1 MTCEN
6 VDRPAAQAARGTV
19 GRLARALIGSLA
31 LTFLGAAAA
40 AEDLPFG
47 QPTVAYSGVTVT
59 ELGGQSIQTRV
70 YFTPGHQRNEM
81 ETTVGQQVML
91 IDFANKI
98 SYMLMPMA
106 KSYMEMPMGVQAAAG
121 AAPAEEP
128 AGKVEHEVVGKET
141 VGGQETTKY
150 HFHVTTP
157 EGSTDGF
164 AWVTAD
170 GILMRSEAETST
182 GGADQSPGRIVM
194 TLQDLQIGPQD
205 PELFELPDDFQKMGT
220 N

>member
-1 MTCEN
+1 MTSGNQQTRAPEST
-6 VDRPAAQAARGTV
+6 RATA

-31 LTFLGAAAA
+31 LIFLGVSAA

-59 ELGGQSIQTRV
+59 EVGGQSIQTRV

-81 ETTVGQQVML
+81 DTAVGQQIML
-91 IDFANKI
+91 MDFANKV

-106 KSYMEMPMGVQAAAG
+106 KSYMEMPMGVEAAAG
-121 AAPAEEP
+121 DQPATEP
-128 AGKVEHEVVGKET
+128 QGKVEHEVVGKET
-141 VGGQETTKY
+141 MGGQETTKY
-150 HFHVTTP
+150 HFRVTTG
-157 EGSTDGF
+157 EGSTEGF

-170 GILMRSEAETST
+170 GILMRSEAETLLGT
-182 GGADQSPGRIVM
+182 ADQSPGRIVM
-194 TLQDLQIGPQD
+194 SLQDLQIGPQD
-205 PELFELPDDFQKMGT
+205 PALFELPADYTKMET

>member
-1 MTCEN
+1 MTSGN
-6 VDRPAAQAARGTV
+6 VDRPTAPSARGTA
-19 GRLARALIGSLA
+19 GRLARALIGGFA
-31 LTFLGAAAA
+31 LTLLGLAAA

-47 QPTVAYSGVTVT
+47 QPTVAYSGITVT
-59 ELGGQSIQTRV
+59 EVGGQSIQTRV

-81 ETTVGQQVML
+81 DTAVGQQVML
-91 IDFANKI
+91 MDFADKV

-106 KSYMEMPMGVQAAAG
+106 KSYMEMPMGVQAATG
-121 AAPAEEP
+121 AAPAEAP
-128 AGKVEHEVVGKET
+128 AGKVEHEVLGQET

-150 HFHVTTP
+150 HFRVTTS

-182 GGADQSPGRIVM
+182 GAADQSPGRIVM
-194 TLQDLQIGPQD
+194 TLQDLSIGPQD
-205 PELFELPDDFQKMGT
+205 PALFELPADYTKIGT